1 LNAGKA
7 VIQHLSERCDFRVLP
22 GSAEALVRWC
32 GKSTIW
38 LPTFLATFLPK
49 KIIKIG
55 WCRSKL

>member
-49 KIIKIG
+49 KNYQN
-55 WCRSKL
+55 RLM